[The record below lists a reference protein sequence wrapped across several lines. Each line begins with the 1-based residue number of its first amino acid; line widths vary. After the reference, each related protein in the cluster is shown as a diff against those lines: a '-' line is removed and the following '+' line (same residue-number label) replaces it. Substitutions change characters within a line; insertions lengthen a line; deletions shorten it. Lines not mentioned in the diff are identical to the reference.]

1 MWKILQFILIN
12 GGVWALVCF
21 AFGAHPSPTDSHNGG
36 QLSEQW
42 EVFIFILR
50 NICIVLYSLSAFLTL
65 FLVCFLFF
73 LVTPRSF
80 CCACLADCHFNF
92 IWMKR
97 LALPQTLTFIFID
110 FIIDLESELTVSKNK
125 SGSNSKTH
133 NFTGHFILHNLIKKE
148 RKGWFT

>member
-1 MWKILQFILIN
+1 MKNLAIHPHKRRRVGPGLFC
-12 GGVWALVCF
+12 VWSSSITSRL
-21 AFGAHPSPTDSHNGG
+21 T
-36 QLSEQW
+36 QW
-42 EVFIFILR
+42 RSAKWTMRAVNFYSKEYMHCVIFIISIS
-50 NICIVLYSLSAFLTL
+50 NF